1 MKWLEIH
8 LLLFNLNLF
17 VMPRNKVLERA
28 KVTMPSGRNAVDL
41 SCEKSF
47 AQYAADLNCCYV
59 QPVVAGTSG
68 YISRKCFTRTADVVS
83 PAFHRITEHFD
94 FFIVPI
100 HALWRY
106 WEDWKVNMND
116 YQDTT
121 LVPFNTSNIAPD
133 LTLPANCPRMNFSSL
148 IQRLGYYNLN
158 DGETY
163 PPFMRGA

>member
-1 MKWLEIH
+1 
-8 LLLFNLNLF
+8 
-17 VMPRNKVLERA
+17 
-28 KVTMPSGRNAVDL
+28 MPSGRNAVDL

-59 QPVVAGTSG
+59 QPVVAGSSG

-83 PAFHRITEHFD
+83 PAFHRVTEHFD

-121 LVPFNTSNIAPD
+121 LVPFNSDNISPD
-133 LTLPANCPRMNFSSL
+133 LSLPANCPS
-148 IQRLGYYNLN
+148 
-158 DGETY
+158 E
-163 PPFMRGA
+163 